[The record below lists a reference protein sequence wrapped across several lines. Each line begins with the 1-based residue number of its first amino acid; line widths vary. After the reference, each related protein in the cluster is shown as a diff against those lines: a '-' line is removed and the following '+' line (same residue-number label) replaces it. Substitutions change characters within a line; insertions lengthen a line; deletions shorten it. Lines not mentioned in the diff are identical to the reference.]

1 MCCFT
6 IARYLSLSLPLI
18 FHNKENFAHVLI
30 QKVEVKV
37 FIENDNFIHVF
48 NVSNERK
55 ISIPEKLRITVVSI
69 LFVKNLFLLLSRS

>member
-1 MCCFT
+1 MLCVVLQMPGISRFLSLF
-6 IARYLSLSLPLI
+6 LSLSLPLT
-18 FHNKENFAHVLI
+18 FLNKENFAHVLI

-55 ISIPEKLRITVVSI
+55 
-69 LFVKNLFLLLSRS
+69 N

>member
-1 MCCFT
+1 MLCVVLQMPGISRFLSLF
-6 IARYLSLSLPLI
+6 LSLSLPLT

-37 FIENDNFIHVF
+37 FIENDNFIF

-55 ISIPEKLRITVVSI
+55 
-69 LFVKNLFLLLSRS
+69 N